1 MRLVPREQDKLML
14 HYAGMLARDRKAQGL
29 KLNYPEAVAY
39 ISMEVME
46 KARAGASAAEL
57 MQYGTKLLTA
67 DDVMDGVPEM
77 IHEIQIESTMPDGT
91 KLVTVH
97 NPIKGASKLHPGE
110 FIVEEGTVKL
120 NEGTESIELTVSN
133 TGDRPIQ
140 TGSHFHFFEV
150 NKALEF
156 DRKAA
161 YGMRLDIPAGTAVR
175 FEPGEKKTVRLIP
188 IGGDRIGYGLNGL
201 VNGKMDDE
209 NIKQA
214 AIAALNNGA
223 TKYTPSAGLPALRQA
238 IAEKLKRENNLEYDF
253 TQITVGAGAKHACFN
268 AIMATVSEGDEVII
282 PAPYWVS
289 YPEMVRMCG
298 GIPVIVETT
307 AENGWKLTA
316 EQDGHPHYPEQSDRV
331 RLFRRRTARPGRSGP
346 ERRYP
351 HPG

>member
-14 HYAGMLARDRKAQGL
+14 HYAGMLARDRKAHGL

-120 NEGTESIELTVSN
+120 NEGAESIELTVSN

-175 FEPGEKKTVRLIP
+175 FEPGEKKTIRLIP

-214 AIAALNNGA
+214 AF
-223 TKYTPSAGLPALRQA
+223 
-238 IAEKLKRENNLEYDF
+238 EK
-253 TQITVGAGAKHACFN
+253 AK
-268 AIMATVSEGDEVII
+268 
-282 PAPYWVS
+282 
-289 YPEMVRMCG
+289 
-298 GIPVIVETT
+298 
-307 AENGWKLTA
+307 KL
-316 EQDGHPHYPEQSDRV
+316 GFKGV
-331 RLFRRRTARPGRSGP
+331 
-346 ERRYP
+346 
-351 HPG
+351 

>member
-57 MQYGTKLLTA
+57 MQYGTKL
-67 DDVMDGVPEM
+67 
-77 IHEIQIESTMPDGT
+77 
-91 KLVTVH
+91 VTVH

-120 NEGTESIELTVSN
+120 NEGTENIELTVSN

-214 AIAALNNGA
+214 AF
-223 TKYTPSAGLPALRQA
+223 
-238 IAEKLKRENNLEYDF
+238 EK
-253 TQITVGAGAKHACFN
+253 AK
-268 AIMATVSEGDEVII
+268 
-282 PAPYWVS
+282 
-289 YPEMVRMCG
+289 
-298 GIPVIVETT
+298 
-307 AENGWKLTA
+307 KL
-316 EQDGHPHYPEQSDRV
+316 GFKGV
-331 RLFRRRTARPGRSGP
+331 
-346 ERRYP
+346 
-351 HPG
+351 

>member
-1 MRLVPREQDKLML
+1 M
-14 HYAGMLARDRKAQGL
+14 
-29 KLNYPEAVAY
+29 
-39 ISMEVME
+39 
-46 KARAGASAAEL
+46 
-57 MQYGTKLLTA
+57 
-67 DDVMDGVPEM
+67 
-77 IHEIQIESTMPDGT
+77 
-91 KLVTVH
+91 TVH

-175 FEPGEKKTVRLIP
+175 FEPGEKKAVRLIP

-214 AIAALNNGA
+214 AF
-223 TKYTPSAGLPALRQA
+223 
-238 IAEKLKRENNLEYDF
+238 EK
-253 TQITVGAGAKHACFN
+253 AK
-268 AIMATVSEGDEVII
+268 
-282 PAPYWVS
+282 
-289 YPEMVRMCG
+289 
-298 GIPVIVETT
+298 
-307 AENGWKLTA
+307 KL
-316 EQDGHPHYPEQSDRV
+316 GFKGV
-331 RLFRRRTARPGRSGP
+331 
-346 ERRYP
+346 
-351 HPG
+351 

>member
-14 HYAGMLARDRKAQGL
+14 HYAGMLARDRKTQGL

-57 MQYGTKLLTA
+57 MQY
-67 DDVMDGVPEM
+67 
-77 IHEIQIESTMPDGT
+77 GT

-214 AIAALNNGA
+214 AF
-223 TKYTPSAGLPALRQA
+223 
-238 IAEKLKRENNLEYDF
+238 EK
-253 TQITVGAGAKHACFN
+253 AK
-268 AIMATVSEGDEVII
+268 
-282 PAPYWVS
+282 
-289 YPEMVRMCG
+289 
-298 GIPVIVETT
+298 
-307 AENGWKLTA
+307 KL
-316 EQDGHPHYPEQSDRV
+316 GFKGV
-331 RLFRRRTARPGRSGP
+331 
-346 ERRYP
+346 
-351 HPG
+351 

>member
-57 MQYGTKLLTA
+57 MQY
-67 DDVMDGVPEM
+67 
-77 IHEIQIESTMPDGT
+77 GT

-214 AIAALNNGA
+214 AF
-223 TKYTPSAGLPALRQA
+223 
-238 IAEKLKRENNLEYDF
+238 EK
-253 TQITVGAGAKHACFN
+253 AK
-268 AIMATVSEGDEVII
+268 
-282 PAPYWVS
+282 
-289 YPEMVRMCG
+289 
-298 GIPVIVETT
+298 
-307 AENGWKLTA
+307 KL
-316 EQDGHPHYPEQSDRV
+316 GFKGV
-331 RLFRRRTARPGRSGP
+331 
-346 ERRYP
+346 
-351 HPG
+351 

>member
-14 HYAGMLARDRKAQGL
+14 HYAGVLARDRKAQGL

-57 MQYGTKLLTA
+57 MQY
-67 DDVMDGVPEM
+67 
-77 IHEIQIESTMPDGT
+77 GT

-214 AIAALNNGA
+214 AF
-223 TKYTPSAGLPALRQA
+223 
-238 IAEKLKRENNLEYDF
+238 EK
-253 TQITVGAGAKHACFN
+253 AK
-268 AIMATVSEGDEVII
+268 
-282 PAPYWVS
+282 
-289 YPEMVRMCG
+289 
-298 GIPVIVETT
+298 
-307 AENGWKLTA
+307 KL
-316 EQDGHPHYPEQSDRV
+316 GFKGV
-331 RLFRRRTARPGRSGP
+331 
-346 ERRYP
+346 
-351 HPG
+351 

>member
-57 MQYGTKLLTA
+57 MQYGTKL
-67 DDVMDGVPEM
+67 
-77 IHEIQIESTMPDGT
+77 
-91 KLVTVH
+91 VTVH

-110 FIVEEGTVKL
+110 FIVEKGTVKL
-120 NEGTESIELTVSN
+120 NEGAESIELTVSN

-175 FEPGEKKTVRLIP
+175 FEPGEKKTIRLIP

-214 AIAALNNGA
+214 AF
-223 TKYTPSAGLPALRQA
+223 
-238 IAEKLKRENNLEYDF
+238 EK
-253 TQITVGAGAKHACFN
+253 AK
-268 AIMATVSEGDEVII
+268 
-282 PAPYWVS
+282 
-289 YPEMVRMCG
+289 
-298 GIPVIVETT
+298 
-307 AENGWKLTA
+307 KL
-316 EQDGHPHYPEQSDRV
+316 GFKGV
-331 RLFRRRTARPGRSGP
+331 
-346 ERRYP
+346 
-351 HPG
+351 

>member
-1 MRLVPREQDKLML
+1 M
-14 HYAGMLARDRKAQGL
+14 ARDGHT
-29 KLNYPEAVAY
+29 VT
-39 ISMEVME
+39 
-46 KARAGASAAEL
+46 EL
-57 MQYGTKLLTA
+57 MSQGREILTR
-67 DDVMDGVPEM
+67 DDVMEGVPEM
-77 IHEIQIESTMPDGT
+77 VHEVQVEATFPDGT

-120 NEGTESIELTVSN
+120 NEGAESIELTVSN

-175 FEPGEKKTVRLIP
+175 FEPGEKKTIRLIP

-214 AIAALNNGA
+214 AF
-223 TKYTPSAGLPALRQA
+223 
-238 IAEKLKRENNLEYDF
+238 EK
-253 TQITVGAGAKHACFN
+253 AK
-268 AIMATVSEGDEVII
+268 
-282 PAPYWVS
+282 
-289 YPEMVRMCG
+289 
-298 GIPVIVETT
+298 
-307 AENGWKLTA
+307 KL
-316 EQDGHPHYPEQSDRV
+316 GFKGV
-331 RLFRRRTARPGRSGP
+331 
-346 ERRYP
+346 
-351 HPG
+351 

>member
-140 TGSHFHFFEV
+140 TGSHF
-150 NKALEF
+150 
-156 DRKAA
+156 
-161 YGMRLDIPAGTAVR
+161 TAVR

-214 AIAALNNGA
+214 AF
-223 TKYTPSAGLPALRQA
+223 
-238 IAEKLKRENNLEYDF
+238 EK
-253 TQITVGAGAKHACFN
+253 AK
-268 AIMATVSEGDEVII
+268 
-282 PAPYWVS
+282 
-289 YPEMVRMCG
+289 
-298 GIPVIVETT
+298 
-307 AENGWKLTA
+307 KL
-316 EQDGHPHYPEQSDRV
+316 GFKGV
-331 RLFRRRTARPGRSGP
+331 
-346 ERRYP
+346 
-351 HPG
+351 

>member
-14 HYAGMLARDRKAQGL
+14 HYAGMLARDRKAKGL

-57 MQYGTKLLTA
+57 MQY
-67 DDVMDGVPEM
+67 
-77 IHEIQIESTMPDGT
+77 GT

-214 AIAALNNGA
+214 AF
-223 TKYTPSAGLPALRQA
+223 
-238 IAEKLKRENNLEYDF
+238 EK
-253 TQITVGAGAKHACFN
+253 AK
-268 AIMATVSEGDEVII
+268 
-282 PAPYWVS
+282 
-289 YPEMVRMCG
+289 
-298 GIPVIVETT
+298 
-307 AENGWKLTA
+307 KL
-316 EQDGHPHYPEQSDRV
+316 GFKV
-331 RLFRRRTARPGRSGP
+331 V
-346 ERRYP
+346 
-351 HPG
+351 

>member
-57 MQYGTKLLTA
+57 MQYGTKL
-67 DDVMDGVPEM
+67 
-77 IHEIQIESTMPDGT
+77 
-91 KLVTVH
+91 VTVH
-97 NPIKGASKLHPGE
+97 DPIKGASKLHPGE

-214 AIAALNNGA
+214 AF
-223 TKYTPSAGLPALRQA
+223 
-238 IAEKLKRENNLEYDF
+238 EK
-253 TQITVGAGAKHACFN
+253 AK
-268 AIMATVSEGDEVII
+268 
-282 PAPYWVS
+282 
-289 YPEMVRMCG
+289 
-298 GIPVIVETT
+298 
-307 AENGWKLTA
+307 KL
-316 EQDGHPHYPEQSDRV
+316 GFKGV
-331 RLFRRRTARPGRSGP
+331 
-346 ERRYP
+346 
-351 HPG
+351 

>member
-14 HYAGMLARDRKAQGL
+14 HYAGMLARDRKAHGL

-57 MQYGTKLLTA
+57 MQYGTKL
-67 DDVMDGVPEM
+67 
-77 IHEIQIESTMPDGT
+77 
-91 KLVTVH
+91 VTEH

-209 NIKQA
+209 NFKQA
-214 AIAALNNGA
+214 AF
-223 TKYTPSAGLPALRQA
+223 
-238 IAEKLKRENNLEYDF
+238 EK
-253 TQITVGAGAKHACFN
+253 AK
-268 AIMATVSEGDEVII
+268 
-282 PAPYWVS
+282 
-289 YPEMVRMCG
+289 
-298 GIPVIVETT
+298 
-307 AENGWKLTA
+307 KLGFKG
-316 EQDGHPHYPEQSDRV
+316 E
-331 RLFRRRTARPGRSGP
+331 
-346 ERRYP
+346 
-351 HPG
+351 